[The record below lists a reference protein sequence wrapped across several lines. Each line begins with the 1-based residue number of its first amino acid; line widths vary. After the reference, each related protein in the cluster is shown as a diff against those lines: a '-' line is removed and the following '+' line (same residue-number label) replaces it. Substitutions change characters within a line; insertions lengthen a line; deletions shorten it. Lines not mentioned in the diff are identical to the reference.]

1 MEELTIWREHNG
13 VFTQGASLND
23 FVLQKKKKTSLSA

>member
-1 MEELTIWREHNG
+1 MEGLTIWKEHNG

-23 FVLQKKKKTSLSA
+23 FILQKSASLSA

>member
-23 FVLQKKKKTSLSA
+23 FILQKKNTSLSA